1 MITKENLQEVLRILG
16 FKETKKGIW
25 TKQWES
31 SKHYATSITPPPPTM
46 QVDFTREK
54 LIYPQDLLVESDS
67 VTGFT
72 TIDGKARNE
81 NFVVFECVHRLL
93 EQGYKPE
100 DLVLEK
106 TWRLGGTSK
115 SGRADITIH
124 KKAEDTKEKL
134 VYAIIECKTAA
145 DKGKKESEYTK
156 AKKDLQTNPEGNQL
170 FSYAAQAR
178 SVEWLCLYAS
188 DYDERAQSLSYQD
201 EIIKFKDDEN
211 ILNLAKEDSSIQTFS
226 KASESSDFFSTWE
239 ETYNKQSYH
248 DLIFKSQAYNIGIPP
263 LYKKDLKPFDK
274 NDGLNVKFK
283 EILRHNNASNRNT
296 AFDVLLAVFLAKCYD
311 EQSKSDNEELDF
323 YYNPLGDDYFRL
335 YKRLKSLFI
344 AAMKQFLKE
353 DVFYIKDDLVA
364 KTFQDY
370 FHTNRKRAQE
380 ILEDA
385 IQQAQ
390 NYSAQ
395 FFAFKKVY
403 NRRLFN
409 QNGKIL
415 VEVVQLFENY
425 RFSYSSKNQFIGELF
440 EDFLNEGFT
449 QNEGIYFTP
458 TPITRFIWNA
468 LPFEDFINLRYKKFP
483 KVIDFACGA
492 GHFLTEGVSAISDYC
507 KTHKLEIEDKDIS
520 SHFYGIDKDDRLAMT
535 SQVCMFLNGAS
546 ESKIRFID
554 GLEYDRDFY
563 GDNQQDFDIL
573 VANPPFSVKSFKENL
588 SRKVLKAKEGNIPY
602 KVLEAL
608 SLNAKEIENAF
619 VERLTHILK
628 PKALVAI
635 ILPSS
640 ILSNTDKATILARE
654 IILQNFAIHCICSF
668 GSQTFGTTGTN
679 TAVLFL
685 RRFDEPPKKTL
696 LIQDSIE
703 AIFHSESSE
712 ILESLENFADK
723 ELLESYVNL
732 QNLSLE
738 DYQAFLQRQRIPQSE
753 LFKSYKEAFD
763 EQSEIKK
770 YKDSKAFKALDTNS
784 QEQELEKRFLDF
796 CLHLEQEKLYY
807 FALTYKQHTLIVKAP
822 DDTSEQKRFLGFV
835 INKGKTSNAG
845 LQESEGLLSHK
856 ENRNAED
863 KIAYAI
869 KQSFK
874 GEFYTN
880 EAFDKYVSF
889 AKTCHLLTFDNALFQ
904 KTILLNP
911 TRIITGANGHSEVSA
926 EESRNPFANCKYE
939 LVKLDEICQFRR
951 GSFPQPYGKQEWYD
965 GANAMPFVQVADI
978 DDNFKLKDKT
988 KQQISKLAQPKSVFV
1003 PKNTIVASIQGTIG
1017 RVAITQ
1023 YDCYVD
1029 RTIAIFTELS
1039 GLLEQQFLVYML
1051 SILFKTK
1058 AETARGITL
1067 KTITKEEFRHFKIP
1081 LPPIE
1086 IQKQIV
1092 SECEKVEEQHSL
1104 ITQSIEAYQNLIKA
1118 ILAKCKISNSLPSV
1132 IAPREANSKILH
1144 TTDSTPSRHSKSLA
1158 EESKSRESTN
1168 TESKHAESS
1177 KATDLI
1183 TALLDSIQELESKLL
1198 TLTLQG
1204 TNADDLNALL
1214 HSLPTPPTHG
1224 WDRVKIG
1231 NYILVSGGNGFPKNY
1246 QGNKD
1251 STQTPFIKVSD
1262 MNLAEN
1268 QNAIEISN
1276 NYVTQQV
1283 IDELSLKIFPK
1294 NTIIFPKVGMAIHT
1308 NKKRLLNIPCII
1320 DNNIM
1325 GVNVIDDKV
1334 KELHYKFL
1342 FLVFKFYI
1350 NLSEVASGANPPSIS
1365 NENFKQIK
1373 IPLPPL
1379 EAQEKIVS
1387 VIERIESKIAS
1398 IDSSLE
1404 SLEARKA
1411 EILANAL
1418 NADNERERERENKQ
1432 SLN

>member
-1 MITKENLQEVLRILG
+1 MITKENLPEVLHILG

-46 QVDFTREK
+46 QVDFTRER
-54 LIYPQDLLVESDS
+54 LIYPQGLTQESDT
-67 VTGFT
+67 TGNFSQ
-72 TIDGKARNE
+72 NE

-93 EQGYKPE
+93 EQGYKPQ

-115 SGRADITIH
+115 SGRADITIY
-124 KKAEDTKEKL
+124 KEAEDTKEKF

-248 DLIFKSQAYNIGIPP
+248 DLIFKSQAYKIGIPP

-353 DVFYIKDDLVA
+353 DVFYIEDDLVA

-507 KTHKLEIEDKDIS
+507 KAHKLEIEDKDIS

-554 GLEYDRDFY
+554 GLEYDKDFY

-712 ILESLENFADK
+712 ILESLESFADK
-723 ELLESYVNL
+723 ELLESYVNF

-738 DYQAFLQRQRIPQSE
+738 DYQSFLQRQRIPQSE
-753 LFKSYKEAFD
+753 LFKSYKEAFY

-911 TRIITGANGHSEVSA
+911 TRIITGANGHSEAQA

-939 LVKLDEICQFRR
+939 LVKLGQI
-951 GSFPQPYGKQEWYD
+951 
-965 GANAMPFVQVADI
+965 
-978 DDNFKLKDKT
+978 LKDLGKGKRPASFANSNGEYNFYKSSLEIYKCT
-988 KQQISKLAQPKSVFV
+988 AYDFDTEAIIVGDGGTANIHYNNGRFSATDHAYIFEKLNDEVSLRYVYFV
-1003 PKNTIVASIQGTIG
+1003 IRNN
-1017 RVAITQ
+1017 
-1023 YDCYVD
+1023 
-1029 RTIAIFTELS
+1029 LN
-1039 GLLEQQFLVYML
+1039 LLQVGF
-1051 SILFKTK
+1051 
-1058 AETARGITL
+1058 RGIGL
-1067 KTITKEEFRHFKIP
+1067 QNIAKKFIKEQVKIP
-1081 LPPIE
+1081 LPPLE

-1118 ILAKCKISNSLPSV
+1118 ILAKCKISDSLPSV
-1132 IAPREANSKILH
+1132 IATSIANNKAPH
-1144 TTDSTPSRHSKSLA
+1144 TADSAPSRHSKSLA
-1158 EESKSRESTN
+1158 EESKSRKSTN
-1168 TESKHAESS
+1168 TESKHAESG
-1177 KATDLI
+1177 KTTDLI

-1198 TLTLQG
+1198 TLTFQG

-1214 HSLPTPPTHG
+1214 HSLPTPPSTGWEMKKLGEMCKILIGGTPPRQNQAYFHG
-1224 WDRVKIG
+1224 DNLW
-1231 NYILVSGGNGFPKNY
+1231 VSVAELNG
-1246 QGNKD
+1246 
-1251 STQTPFIKVSD
+1251 
-1262 MNLAEN
+1262 
-1268 QNAIEISN
+1268 
-1276 NYVTQQV
+1276 
-1283 IDELSLKIFPK
+1283 
-1294 NTIIFPKVGMAIHT
+1294 NTIIDTKEKITNEGVRNSNAKLIPKGTTLLSFKLSIGKAAIAGKDLYT
-1308 NKKRLLNIPCII
+1308 NEAIAGLIPNDKNMLL
-1320 DNNIM
+1320 DM
-1325 GVNVIDDKV
+1325 
-1334 KELHYKFL
+1334 FL
-1342 FLVFKFYI
+1342 FYI
-1350 NLSEVASGANPPSIS
+1350 CKWKMIDLDLRGNNAFGKSLNSRILKEEV
-1365 NENFKQIK
+1365 K

-1379 EAQEKIVS
+1379 EAQEKI
-1387 VIERIESKIAS
+1387 IEAIEAVEVKIAQARTQAQ
-1398 IDSSLE
+1398 SLE
-1404 SLEARKA
+1404 SSKA
-1411 EILANAL
+1411 QILTRFL
-1418 NADNERERERENKQ
+1418 NA
-1432 SLN
+1432 